1 MEDLK
6 RDLNQ
11 EVNNIEIKMLC
22 YYSPDEKRYIYPC
35 FQSLSALSPVLPDFG
50 SLIKNKIFTHVW
62 KRCVSAVQDDDT
74 KLSISAICE
83 IVWPHVIEDL
93 GLLKKELLQK
103 SLQLSDVDK
112 YFSDLRH
119 ASDISDALET
129 IWKWHSTFV
138 NNQESVTC
146 PKDCINSISN
156 YWFMRDCEQ
165 AAEAVLTLRQELTQ
179 EGNFSEY
186 EEIAYN
192 VSVDREQY
200 SRCNNYSLYKYIGK
214 IYNE

>member
-35 FQSLSALSPVLPDFG
+35 FQSLSALSPVLPDFS

-83 IVWPHVIEDL
+83 IVWPRVIEDL

-112 YFSDLRH
+112 YFSDLRS
-119 ASDISDALET
+119 ASDISDALES

-138 NNQESVTC
+138 NDQESVTC
-146 PKDCINSISN
+146 PTDCINSISN

-192 VSVDREQY
+192 VSVDRERC
-200 SRCNNYSLYKYIGK
+200 SRCNKSIPFINI
-214 IYNE
+214 